1 MDRRPDRL
9 MGLPSLLLNLA
20 SSHGNRLVR
29 QHLRELGRQHL
40 GDLDRR
46 VSYAALA
53 ALEEFGP
60 SSQAELSR
68 RTGIDRSDMVSLVIE
83 LERDR
88 LVTKRPDSTD
98 RRRNS
103 IVLTAA
109 GRRRLAALDT
119 QVRAAQVDLLEP
131 LDAREQA
138 ELIGLLQRLVSHHD
152 RSPVSTRA
160 EPA

>member
-1 MDRRPDRL
+1 MR
-9 MGLPSLLLNLA
+9 LPSLLLNLA
-20 SSHGNRLVR
+20 SSHGNRLV
-29 QHLRELGRQHL
+29 RQHL

-68 RTGIDRSDMVSLVIE
+68 RTGIDGSDMVALVTE
-83 LERDR
+83 LERDG
-88 LVTKRPDSTD
+88 LVTKEPDPAD

-119 QVRAAQVDLLEP
+119 EVGAAQVDLLEP
-131 LDAREQA
+131 LDARQQA
-138 ELIGLLQRLVSHHD
+138 ELIALLQRLVEHHD
-152 RSPVSTRA
+152 RSPASTRA
-160 EPA
+160 ETA